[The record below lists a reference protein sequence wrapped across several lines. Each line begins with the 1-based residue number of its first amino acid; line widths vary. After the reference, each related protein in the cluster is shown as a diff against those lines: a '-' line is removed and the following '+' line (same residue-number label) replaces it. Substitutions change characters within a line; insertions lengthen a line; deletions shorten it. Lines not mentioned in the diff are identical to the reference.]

1 MLITQIKNRNF
12 SIFINAQQ
20 LNNRITELA
29 STISKDIADK
39 DPLFIAVLNGSFM
52 FAADLFKE
60 FNFPCQISF
69 VKIASYQGSKSTG
82 NITELVGLKENIEGR
97 HIILIEDIID
107 TGLTIQHLLEEVI
120 AKKPAS
126 LRIATLLLK
135 REALKIEIN
144 PEYVGFEVPNKF
156 LIGYGLDYDG
166 YGRNLKH
173 IYAEVE

>member
-1 MLITQIKNRNF
+1 MLITQIKSRNF

-20 LNNRITELA
+20 LNKRITELA
-29 STISKDIADK
+29 LTMSKDVADK
-39 DPLFIAVLNGSFM
+39 DPLFIAVLNGAFM

-60 FNFPCQISF
+60 FDFPCQISF
-69 VKIASYQGSKSTG
+69 VKIASYQGTQSTG
-82 NITELVGLKENIEGR
+82 NITELLGLKENIEGR

-107 TGLTIQHLLEEVI
+107 TGLTIKHLLEEVI

-173 IYAEVE
+173 IYEEVE

>member
-1 MLITQIKNRNF
+1 MLTAQIKDRNF
-12 SIFINAQQ
+12 SIFINSQQ
-20 LNNRITELA
+20 LNNRIVELA
-29 STISKDIADK
+29 STINKDVADK
-39 DPLFIAVLNGSFM
+39 DPLFIGILNGSFM

-69 VKIASYQGSKSTG
+69 IKIASYQGSKSTG
-82 NITELVGLKENIEGR
+82 NITELLGLKENIAGR

-107 TGLTIQHLLEEVI
+107 TGLTIKHLLEELI

-156 LIGYGLDYDG
+156 LVGYGLDYDG